1 MFYLWNGVCLFICAC
16 FFLYIRCATLIEA
29 DCVVEESNSFGE
41 DLQDAFEQGK
51 WIIPLHF
58 LLYLNYT
65 FNKIYFWIYA

>member
-1 MFYLWNGVCLFICAC
+1 
-16 FFLYIRCATLIEA
+16 
-29 DCVVEESNSFGE
+29 VVEESNSFGE